1 MNQLDTIHE
10 EKTTQLRYKPT
21 SIDDSAI
28 DAGHKLTVAV
38 VGNVDSGKSTLTG
51 CLISGTLDDG
61 NGKSRSIIF
70 KHPHEHESG
79 RTSDVSYCYNMIG
92 SKLVTFIDLAGH
104 EQYLKTTVTGLTAG
118 TPDMAIVCI
127 SDKITK
133 MTTEHMGLCIS
144 LGIPMLILFTKID
157 FIPADTTA
165 KLMTGLGTKL
175 RMTKR
180 KLFHIRRA
188 DDFKVGFN
196 SNNGI
201 IPFCLISNKTGQGHD
216 LIKAAF
222 TAIKKKERA
231 YLDGFVVEHLY
242 NKQGHGTI
250 ISGETGITI
259 KQGDRLYMGPFDKDG
274 FLPITVKSIHND
286 FRHEMTDLPA
296 NSRGCLCIKISNAGR
311 KKLRAGMI
319 VRPVIPPTICKKFK
333 VQVQI
338 FHHHTTIQAGYEAF
352 ANCGMIREPIRFEL
366 IEVNGVA
373 TETIKSGEEA
383 IVTMLFVKNYN
394 YLEIGQQ
401 IVFREG
407 TTRGIGCVVELC

>member
-1 MNQLDTIHE
+1 MSSLNTIHE
-10 EKTTQLRYKPT
+10 EKIRYKPL
-21 SIDDSAI
+21 SIDDSEI
-28 DAGHKLTVAV
+28 HDSSKLTVAV
-38 VGNVDSGKSTLTG
+38 VGNVDSGKSSLTG

-61 NGKSRSIIF
+61 NGKSRSVIF
-70 KHPHEHESG
+70 KHPHEHETG
-79 RTSDVSYCYNMIG
+79 RTSDVSYTYNIVG
-92 SKLVTFIDLAGH
+92 DKLITFIDLAGH

-144 LGIPMLILFTKID
+144 LGIPMLILFTKVD
-157 FIPADTTA
+157 FIPADITA
-165 KLMTGLGTKL
+165 KIMTGLGTKL

-180 KLFHIRRA
+180 KLFHIRNVN
-188 DDFKVGFN
+188 DFKSIVFDSTN
-196 SNNGI
+196 KI

-222 TAIKKKERA
+222 AAIKKKERL
-231 YLDGFVVEHLY
+231 YLDGFVVEHIY

-250 ISGETGITI
+250 ISGETGINI

-274 FLPITVKSIHND
+274 FLEVTVKSIHND
-286 FRHEMTDLPA
+286 FRYEMKELPA

-311 KKLRAGMI
+311 KRLRAGMI
-319 VRPVIPPTICKKFK
+319 VRQTIPPAICKKFK
-333 VQVQI
+333 VKVQI
-338 FHHHTTIQAGYEAF
+338 FHHHTTIQSGYEAF
-352 ANCGMIREPIRFEL
+352 ANCGMIREPIRFEK
-366 IEVNGVA
+366 IEVNDVA

-383 IVTMLFVKNYN
+383 IVTMQFIKNYN

-407 TTRGIGCVVELC
+407 TTRGIGYVVELC